1 MKDVQSPT
9 LYRKSASLK
18 ASFASLALIGTFA
31 FAGAA
36 QADQD
41 TSLRSWVKQADESVD
56 DVMRYPSFAV
66 KRGYSGRSVFRVTVD
81 RDGNV
86 LESELVENT
95 GDISLRSAASR
106 VVQRAEFPALPASF
120 DDDQL
125 RFSLRLNYIIAGSP
139 AKARALMR
147 DAEVR
152 SEEISSGTPVAGRI
166 SILSASAD

>member
-1 MKDVQSPT
+1 MKDVQSPIPN
-9 LYRKSASLK
+9 RKLASLK
-18 ASFASLALIGTFA
+18 ASFASLALIGTFV

-56 DVMRYPSFAV
+56 DVMRYPSFAA
-66 KRGYSGRSVFRVTVD
+66 KRGYSGRSVFHVTVD
-81 RDGNV
+81 REGNV
-86 LESELVENT
+86 LKSELVDSA

-106 VVQRAEFPALPASF
+106 VVQRAEFPALPASY
-120 DDDQL
+120 DEDQL

-139 AKARALMR
+139 ATARALMR

-152 SEEISSGTPVAGRI
+152 SEEISSGTPVASRI